1 MSRARLAAKVDAAG
15 PAVVVIVTLI
25 VHKAAVL
32 DDLPVQPKDV
42 DGQVVAASIAA
53 LSAFQSPPTQCQS
66 QTCTALR
73 KTHSCIALGGARGRA
88 HQLMRLLRR
97 SFAAEPDMHSLRRTH
112 SCIVHEG
119 GRPTWCACST
129 RPSWRSQTC
138 TALRKTHS
146 CVALKV
152 REGGR
157 TS

>member
-1 MSRARLAAKVDAAG
+1 MSCARLAAKVDAAG
-15 PAVVVIVTLI
+15 PAVVVVVALI

-53 LSAFQSPPTQCQS
+53 LSAFQSPTQCQS

-73 KTHSCIALGGARGRA
+73 KTHSCIAL
-88 HQLMRLLRR
+88 
-97 SFAAEPDMHSLRRTH
+97 E
-112 SCIVHEG
+112 
-119 GRPTWCACST
+119 
-129 RPSWRSQTC
+129 
-138 TALRKTHS
+138 
-146 CVALKV
+146 V